1 MVKGLH
7 HKSTPHLREKKMID
21 ILNDIKKLEDIELAI
36 SELYLCQNRNEM
48 DRQNK
53 ATTEY
58 IHAKIKKLIMEK
70 RLQINRFEIING

>member
-1 MVKGLH
+1 
-7 HKSTPHLREKKMID
+7 MID

-53 ATTEY
+53 ATTKY
-58 IHAKIKKLIMEK
+58 IHSKIKKLIIEK
-70 RLQINRFEIING
+70 RSQINRFEIINC